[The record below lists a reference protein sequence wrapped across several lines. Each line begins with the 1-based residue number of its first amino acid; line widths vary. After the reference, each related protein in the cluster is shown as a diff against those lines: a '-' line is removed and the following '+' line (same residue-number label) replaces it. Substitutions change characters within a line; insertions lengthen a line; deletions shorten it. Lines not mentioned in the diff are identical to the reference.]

1 MTTHVR
7 FYICLISV
15 NVLLSLDETY
25 ADVMPVRLN
34 EGAVSAYVY
43 VILSY
48 MSIMTNKCI
57 FWLVVKFIY
66 SLKLPLKQNLL

>member
-48 MSIMTNKCI
+48 MSIMTHKCI
-57 FWLVVKFIY
+57 FWLVLKFIY

>member
-57 FWLVVKFIY
+57 FWLVLKFIY

>member
-57 FWLVVKFIY
+57 CFAGIKIY
-66 SLKLPLKQNLL
+66 LFSKTTS